1 VNEEVAHAARSV
13 ARAACLG
20 DAAAGKTADVA
31 AALAAAVDVFV
42 RNDAPPCDHAQDRAR
57 GGVIALYAHVAS
69 AHFADDASPEREPA
83 LKRAMAAFRTLH
95 DGGCYIAAK
104 EIAPFARTLP
114 PVVANAMAAAAKT
127 TALTAA
133 DARDRRAAA
142 AGLAGIVAGLA
153 SSERAVA
160 DMKLVDAVVDA
171 LAAKKDPIAR
181 AGACALYAHLCRTAG
196 RAFEPFAIDLASKM
210 FIAQGDQSPEVREA
224 ADAAQAAVVKAL
236 PLTAMKLLAPALVEA
251 MTHKTWQAKCGALT
265 VCGDLASRVPAYFM
279 RNLPEIFPAFLE
291 CVFDTHPKVSHC
303 AGRVMRP
310 ICSCVKNAEIVG
322 MLDLIIEAIREPQ
335 SQTESCLDRLMET
348 TFVNSMDAPSL
359 AGAFYTKTFHPPL
372 GFNI

>member
-1 VNEEVAHAARSV
+1 
-13 ARAACLG
+13 
-20 DAAAGKTADVA
+20 
-31 AALAAAVDVFV
+31 
-42 RNDAPPCDHAQDRAR
+42 
-57 GGVIALYAHVAS
+57 
-69 AHFADDASPEREPA
+69 
-83 LKRAMAAFRTLH
+83 
-95 DGGCYIAAK
+95 
-104 EIAPFARTLP
+104 
-114 PVVANAMAAAAKT
+114 
-127 TALTAA
+127 
-133 DARDRRAAA
+133 
-142 AGLAGIVAGLA
+142 
-153 SSERAVA
+153 
-160 DMKLVDAVVDA
+160 
-171 LAAKKDPIAR
+171 
-181 AGACALYAHLCRTAG
+181 
-196 RAFEPFAIDLASKM
+196 M